1 MPVPMNWSQLTSTK
15 RFRIHADGSIAAIDA
30 RAPNP
35 SRSEFQIDQDRV
47 IFSSAFRRLGRKT
60 QVHPFAEHDHTH
72 NRLTHSVEVASIGR
86 SLGNRV
92 GEQLRE
98 KSRLPNDI
106 HPTDLGAIVQV
117 ACLAH
122 DLGNPPFG
130 HAGENALR
138 EWFVRAR
145 ESGQFNGIE
154 IAPEEFA
161 DLLNYEGNAHSL
173 RTVASLEMHC
183 NQGGMQLTA
192 ASLGAL
198 VKYPWSSN
206 RLADNRRHKF
216 NLYRTEL
223 PLYEVVAEELGL
235 PRNGD
240 DECWARHPL
249 SYLMEA
255 ADDICYA
262 LLDLEDAQE
271 LELISLES
279 VTAILAKLL
288 NEQEMQRRDGETD
301 RQYLAHLRGQAIG
314 KIIDGVAQTFLQ
326 HEAALLRG
334 DFAASDLIAV
344 APAPIRE
351 TIGAAKDFARCHIFP
366 ASPKLVMEIASYSC
380 LGVLLDLLIPAAL
393 TVLKGR
399 TSHREALALRLLDIE
414 SPINPEKDSP
424 YLACMKVLDFVGG
437 ITDNTAV
444 RISRE
449 ISGVLLR

>member
-1 MPVPMNWSQLTSTK
+1 MSVAMNWSQLTSAK
-15 RFRIHADGSIAAIDA
+15 RFRVRANGRISAIDA
-30 RAPNP
+30 RKPNP

-92 GEQLRE
+92 GEQLRKE
-98 KSRLPNDI
+98 GRLPAGI

-138 EWFVRAR
+138 DWFVRAR
-145 ESGQFNGIE
+145 AHGQFEGLDITPDE
-154 IAPEEFA
+154 LE
-161 DLLNYEGNAHSL
+161 DLSNYEGNAHSL
-173 RTVASLEMHC
+173 RTVATLEMHC
-183 NQGGMQLTA
+183 NRGGMQLTA

-198 VKYPWSSN
+198 VKYPWSS
-206 RLADNRRHKF
+206 RLADNRWHKF

-223 PLYEVVAEELGL
+223 PLYETVAAELGL
-235 PRNGD
+235 PCIAP
-240 DECWARHPL
+240 EHWARHPL

>member
-1 MPVPMNWSQLTSTK
+1 MPVPMNWSQLTSAK
-15 RFRIHADGSIAAIDA
+15 RFRVQPDGSIATIEA
-30 RAPNP
+30 REPNP
-35 SRSEFQIDQDRV
+35 SRSEFHIDQDRV

-92 GEQLRE
+92 GEHLRAE
-98 KSRLPNDI
+98 NRLPAGI

-138 EWFVRAR
+138 DWFARAR
-145 ESGQFNGIE
+145 ERGQFAGYK
-154 IAPEEFA
+154 IAPKEFA

-173 RTVASLEMHC
+173 RTVATLEMHR

-198 VKYPWSSN
+198 VKYPWSS
-206 RLADNRRHKF
+206 RLAAGRWNKF

-223 PLYEVVAEELGL
+223 ALYEAIAEELGL
-235 PRNGD
+235 PRV
-240 DECWARHPL
+240 EPERWARHPL

-271 LELISLES
+271 LDLISLES
-279 VTAILAKLL
+279 VTTILSTLL
-288 NEQEMQRRDGETD
+288 DEQEMARRDGETN

-314 KIIDGVAQTFLQ
+314 KIIDEVAQTFLQ
-326 HEAALLRG
+326 HEAALLHA
-334 DFAASDLIAV
+334 DFAHDDLIAA

-351 TIGAAKDFARCHIFP
+351 TICAAKEFARSHIFP
-366 ASPKLVMEIASYSC
+366 ARPKLVTEIASYTC
-380 LGVLLDLLIPAAL
+380 LGALLDLLIPAAL
-393 TVLKGR
+393 AALKR
-399 TSHREALALRLLDIE
+399 KPTHRETLALRLLDTDT
-414 SPINPEKDSP
+414 PIHSKTDSP

>member
-1 MPVPMNWSQLTSTK
+1 MSMNWSQLTSTK
-15 RFRIHADGSIAAIDA
+15 RFRIHADGSIAAIEA
-30 RAPNP
+30 REPNP

-92 GEQLRE
+92 GEQLRKE
-98 KSRLPNDI
+98 GRLPNGI

-138 EWFVRAR
+138 EWFARAGER
-145 ESGQFNGIE
+145 GLFNAESISQ
-154 IAPEEFA
+154 EELA
-161 DLLNYEGNAHSL
+161 DLSCYEGNAHSL
-173 RTVASLEMHC
+173 RTVASLEMHY

-198 VKYPWSSN
+198 VKYPWSS
-206 RLADNRRHKF
+206 RLATTQPWRKF

-223 PLYEVVAEELGL
+223 PLYAAVAEELGL

-271 LELISLES
+271 LELIPLES
-279 VTAILAKLL
+279 VAAILGKLL
-288 NEQEMQRRDGETD
+288 NAQEMQRREYETD

-314 KIIDGVAQTFLQ
+314 KIIEDIAQTFIK
-326 HEAALLRG
+326 HETALLNG
-334 DFAASDLIAV
+334 SFAEPDLIAA
-344 APAPIRE
+344 APAQIRE
-351 TIGAAKDFARCHIFP
+351 TIGAAKEFARCHIFP
-366 ASPKLVMEIASYSC
+366 ARPKLLTEIASYSC

-393 TVLKGR
+393 TVLKGCA
-399 TSHREALALRLLDIE
+399 SHREELALRLLDID

>member
-1 MPVPMNWSQLTSTK
+1 MPVPMNWSQLTSAK
-15 RFRIHADGSIAAIDA
+15 RFRVQPDGSIATIEA
-30 RAPNP
+30 REPNP
-35 SRSEFQIDQDRV
+35 SRSEFHIDQDRV
-47 IFSSAFRRLGRKT
+47 IFSTAFRRLGRKT

-92 GEQLRE
+92 GEHLRAE
-98 KSRLPNDI
+98 NRLPAGI

-138 EWFVRAR
+138 DWFARAR
-145 ESGQFNGIE
+145 ERGQFAGYK
-154 IAPEEFA
+154 IAPKEFA

-173 RTVASLEMHC
+173 RTVATLEMHC

-198 VKYPWSSN
+198 VKYPWSS
-206 RLADNRRHKF
+206 RLADNRWHKF

-223 PLYEVVAEELGL
+223 PLFEAVAEELGL
-235 PRNGD
+235 PLRKP
-240 DECWARHPL
+240 EKWARHPL

-279 VTAILAKLL
+279 VTTILSTLL
-288 NEQEMQRRDGETD
+288 SEQEMARRNGETN

-314 KIIDGVAQTFLQ
+314 KIIDGVAQTFLE
-326 HEAALLRG
+326 HENALLHAEF
-334 DFAASDLIAV
+334 DPADLISATQ
-344 APAPIRE
+344 PPIRE
-351 TIGAAKDFARCHIFP
+351 TIFAAKEFARSHIFP
-366 ASPKLVMEIASYSC
+366 ARPKLVTEIASYTC
-380 LGVLLDLLIPAAL
+380 LGALLDLLIPAAL
-393 TVLKGR
+393 AALKR
-399 TSHREALALRLLDIE
+399 ELTHRETLALRLLDTDT
-414 SPINPEKDSP
+414 PINPEKDTP
-424 YLACMKVLDFVGG
+424 YLVCMKVLDFVGG

>member
-1 MPVPMNWSQLTSTK
+1 MSMNWSQLTSTK

-92 GEQLRE
+92 GEQLRKE
-98 KSRLPNDI
+98 GRLPNGI

-138 EWFVRAR
+138 EWFARAGER
-145 ESGQFNGIE
+145 GLFNAESISQ
-154 IAPEEFA
+154 EELA
-161 DLLNYEGNAHSL
+161 DLSCYEGNAHSL
-173 RTVASLEMHC
+173 RTVASLEMHY

-198 VKYPWSSN
+198 VKYPWSS
-206 RLADNRRHKF
+206 RLAAGRWNKF

-235 PRNGD
+235 PRVAP
-240 DECWARHPL
+240 EQWARHPL

-271 LELISLES
+271 LELIPLES
-279 VTAILAKLL
+279 VTAILSNLL
-288 NEQEMQRRDGETD
+288 SAQEMERRDGETN

-314 KIIDGVAQTFLQ
+314 KIIDDVAQTFLR
-326 HEAALLRG
+326 HEAALLHA
-334 DFAASDLIAV
+334 DFAQDDLIAATPV
-344 APAPIRE
+344 PIRD
-351 TIGAAKDFARCHIFP
+351 TIEEAKEFARCHIFP
-366 ASPKLVMEIASYSC
+366 VRPKLVTEIASYTC

-393 TVLKGR
+393 AVLKR
-399 TSHREALALRLLDIE
+399 PPTHREALALRLLDTD
-414 SPINPEKDSP
+414 SPINPKTDSP
-424 YLACMKVLDFVGG
+424 YLACMKVLDFVGA

>member
-1 MPVPMNWSQLTSTK
+1 MSMNWSQLTSTK

-98 KSRLPNDI
+98 EGRLPAGI
-106 HPTDLGAIVQV
+106 HSTDLGAIVQV

-138 EWFVRAR
+138 DWFVRAR
-145 ESGQFNGIE
+145 AHGQFEGLDITPDE
-154 IAPEEFA
+154 LE
-161 DLLNYEGNAHSL
+161 DLSNYEGNAHSL
-173 RTVASLEMHC
+173 RTVATLEMHC

-198 VKYPWSSN
+198 VKYPWSS
-206 RLADNRRHKF
+206 RLAAGRWNKF

-235 PRNGD
+235 PRVAP
-240 DECWARHPL
+240 EQWARHPL

-271 LELISLES
+271 LELIPLES
-279 VTAILAKLL
+279 VTAILSNLL
-288 NEQEMQRRDGETD
+288 SAQEMERRDGETN

-314 KIIDGVAQTFLQ
+314 KIIDDVAQTFLR
-326 HEAALLRG
+326 HEAALLHA
-334 DFAASDLIAV
+334 DFAQDDLIAATPV
-344 APAPIRE
+344 PIRD
-351 TIGAAKDFARCHIFP
+351 TIEEAKEFARCHIFP
-366 ASPKLVMEIASYSC
+366 VRPKLVTEIASYTC

-393 TVLKGR
+393 AVLKR
-399 TSHREALALRLLDIE
+399 PPTHREALALRLLDTD
-414 SPINPEKDSP
+414 SPINPKTDSP

>member
-1 MPVPMNWSQLTSTK
+1 MSMNWQRLTSAK
-15 RFRIHADGSIAAIDA
+15 RFRVHADGSITAIDA
-30 RAPNP
+30 RKPNP

-98 KSRLPNDI
+98 EGRLPAGI
-106 HPTDLGAIVQV
+106 HSTDLGAIVQV

-138 EWFVRAR
+138 DWFVRAR
-145 ESGQFNGIE
+145 AHGQFEGLDITPDE
-154 IAPEEFA
+154 LE
-161 DLLNYEGNAHSL
+161 DLSNYEGNAHSL
-173 RTVASLEMHC
+173 RTVATLEMHC

-198 VKYPWSSN
+198 VKYPWSS
-206 RLADNRRHKF
+206 RLADNRWHKF

-223 PLYEVVAEELGL
+223 PLYETVAAELGL
-235 PRNGD
+235 PCIAP
-240 DECWARHPL
+240 EHWARHPL

-326 HEAALLRG
+326 HEAALLHG

>member
-1 MPVPMNWSQLTSTK
+1 MNWSQLTSTK

-92 GEQLRE
+92 GEQLRKE
-98 KSRLPNDI
+98 GRLPAGI
-106 HPTDLGAIVQV
+106 HSTDLGAIVQV

-138 EWFVRAR
+138 DWFVRAR
-145 ESGQFNGIE
+145 ESGQFHGIE

-198 VKYPWSSN
+198 VKYPWSS
-206 RLADNRRHKF
+206 RLAAGRWNKF

-235 PRNGD
+235 PRVAP
-240 DECWARHPL
+240 EQWARHPL

-271 LELISLES
+271 LELIPLES
-279 VTAILAKLL
+279 VTAILSNLL
-288 NEQEMQRRDGETD
+288 SAQEMERRDGETN

-314 KIIDGVAQTFLQ
+314 KIIDDVAQTFLR
-326 HEAALLRG
+326 HEAALLHA
-334 DFAASDLIAV
+334 DFAQDDLIAATPV
-344 APAPIRE
+344 PIRD
-351 TIGAAKDFARCHIFP
+351 TIEEAKEFARCHIFP
-366 ASPKLVMEIASYSC
+366 VRPKLVTEIASYTC

-393 TVLKGR
+393 AVLKR
-399 TSHREALALRLLDIE
+399 PPTHREALALRLLDTD
-414 SPINPEKDSP
+414 SPINPKTDSP

>member
-1 MPVPMNWSQLTSTK
+1 MSVAMNWSQLTSAK
-15 RFRIHADGSIAAIDA
+15 RFRVRANGRISAIDA
-30 RAPNP
+30 RKPNP

-92 GEQLRE
+92 GEQLRKE
-98 KSRLPNDI
+98 GRLPAGI

-138 EWFVRAR
+138 EWFVQARAR
-145 ESGQFNGIE
+145 GQFEGFK
-154 IAPEEFA
+154 IAPEELV
-161 DLLNYEGNAHSL
+161 DLSHYEGNAHSL

-198 VKYPWSSN
+198 VKYPWSS
-206 RLADNRRHKF
+206 RLADNRWHKF

-223 PLYEVVAEELGL
+223 PLYEAVAEELGL
-235 PRNGD
+235 PRSGP
-240 DECWARHPL
+240 ECWARHPL

-271 LELISLES
+271 LELIPLES
-279 VTAILAKLL
+279 VTAILGKLL
-288 NEQEMQRRDGETD
+288 NKREMKRRKGETN

-314 KIIDGVAQTFLQ
+314 KIIDDVAKTFLK
-326 HEAALLRG
+326 HEKALLRA
-334 DFAASDLIAV
+334 DFDRNDLIAV
-344 APAPIRE
+344 AREDIRD
-351 TIGAAKDFARCHIFP
+351 TIGAAKEFARCHIFP
-366 ASPKLVMEIASYSC
+366 ARPKLLTEIASYSC
-380 LGVLLDLLIPAAL
+380 LGALLDLLIPAAL
-393 TVLKGR
+393 ATLQR
-399 TSHREALALRLLDIE
+399 EPTHRETLALRLLNTD
-414 SPINPEKDSP
+414 SPINPKKDSP

-444 RISRE
+444 RICRE
-449 ISGVLLR
+449 ISGVLSR